1 MQEPF
6 TTGGEPKEN
15 KTRRLRHDIRNQ
27 LSNINLA
34 VEQLKYEIPDDAGSD
49 SEFLITTIA
58 MSCAKINVLLDD
70 LD

>member
-6 TTGGEPKEN
+6 EADKSPEDKV
-15 KTRRLRHDIRNQ
+15 RRLRHDIRNQ

-49 SEFLITTIA
+49 SEFYINTIA
-58 MSCAKINVLLDD
+58 ISCAKINMMLDD
-70 LD
+70 L

>member
-6 TTGGEPKEN
+6 KGGDPEEDKIR
-15 KTRRLRHDIRNQ
+15 KLRHDIRNQ

-49 SEFLITTIA
+49 SEFLINTIA
-58 MSCAKINVLLDD
+58 MSCAKINVLLND

>member
-1 MQEPF
+1 MQDSFESGNPA
-6 TTGGEPKEN
+6 EDKI
-15 KTRRLRHDIRNQ
+15 RRLRHDIRNQ

-49 SEFLITTIA
+49 SEFYINTIA
-58 MSCAKINVLLDD
+58 ISCSKINVMLND

>member
-1 MQEPF
+1 MQDQLK
-6 TTGGEPKEN
+6 GGEPTEDRIRK
-15 KTRRLRHDIRNQ
+15 LRHDIRNQ

-49 SEFLITTIA
+49 SEFLINTIA
-58 MSCAKINVLLDD
+58 MSCAKINSLLAD

>member
-6 TTGGEPKEN
+6 ESDKNPEDKV
-15 KTRRLRHDIRNQ
+15 RRLRHDIRNQ

-49 SEFLITTIA
+49 SEFYINTIA
-58 MSCAKINVLLDD
+58 ISCAKINMMLDD
-70 LD
+70 L